1 MNLTSARKYIEMMY
15 NAACDVYEY
24 QSVTDEVTHITSK
37 APVCVLEGQK
47 CKISTTNINVA
58 NNANGA
64 PQRAMSVK
72 LFIAPEVAI
81 KPGSKII
88 VTQNGITTAYKSS
101 GEPGR
106 YTNHQEIMLELFDR
120 WC

>member
-15 NAACDVYEY
+15 QGVCDVYEY
-24 QSVTDEVTHITSK
+24 QSVTDEDTCITSK
-37 APVCVLEGQK
+37 GFVCVLEGQR

-58 NNANGA
+58 NTSNGA
-64 PQRAMSVK
+64 PQRAMTVK
-72 LFIAPEVAI
+72 LFVAPEVNI
-81 KPGSKII
+81 KPGSKVI

-106 YTNHQEIMLELFDR
+106 YTNHQEIQLELFDR